1 MTPEQEAFLVR
12 ARARLRELEGLRD
25 DTRDT
30 LTADDFALVER
41 ELLLRLDDIH
51 AAITRALRSEPAT
64 LNARPATRYTIY
76 QLNLGAGQWQR
87 LLTTRDLT
95 IAVTHLTEL
104 QASGEIAHIVAW
116 LTLTDRA
123 EQERD
128 DPRFRPALAI
138 VDARDHRVNL

>member
-1 MTPEQEAFLVR
+1 MSPEQEAFLVR

-25 DTRDT
+25 DARDT

-41 ELLLRLDDIH
+41 EVLLRLDGIH
-51 AAITRALRSEPAT
+51 AAITRALRGQLAT
-64 LNARPATRYTIY
+64 LNDRPATRYTIY
-76 QLNLGAGQWQR
+76 QLDLGAERWLR

-95 IAVTHLTEL
+95 IAVSHLTEL
-104 QASGEIAHIVAW
+104 QSSGEIAHIVAW
-116 LTLTDRA
+116 LTLTDRG
-123 EQERD
+123 EQERA